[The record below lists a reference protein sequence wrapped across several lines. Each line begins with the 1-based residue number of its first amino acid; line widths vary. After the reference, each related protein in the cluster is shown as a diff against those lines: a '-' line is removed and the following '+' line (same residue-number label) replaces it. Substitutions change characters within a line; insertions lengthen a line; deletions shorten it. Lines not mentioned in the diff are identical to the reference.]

1 MFGLAVEGVPAD
13 RAAVTVS
20 RSTHSH
26 GAGRAVVLALVV
38 FPFFAVP
45 VYLVGQGIA
54 DSLDDDRTNG
64 VLALGLM
71 LAVGLPSLASIA
83 VGRRWGGMRW
93 VVALALGLASGCLSL
108 GVLLVFFLA
117 ACTAANCVV

>member
-1 MFGLAVEGVPAD
+1 M
-13 RAAVTVS
+13 
-20 RSTHSH
+20 
-26 GAGRAVVLALVV
+26 V

-71 LAVGLPSLASIA
+71 LAVGLPSLVSIA
-83 VGRRWGGMRW
+83 VGRRWGGMR
-93 VVALALGLASGCLSL
+93 
-108 GVLLVFFLA
+108 
-117 ACTAANCVV
+117 